1 MNITFEELR
10 RIKNALPKG
19 SISQIA
25 KDLSIDEEVV
35 IRYFGKQP
43 STEVNSIQTD
53 SIEVENLQD
62 MSILANSLLILFEN
76 STIASSQP
84 VNHEE
89 LQKNQYLKHL
99 ESVGQTATVQE
110 LEAMEYV
117 KTDHRSFELAVKYVL
132 NKNAE
137 LYKRLA

>member
-10 RIKNALPKG
+10 RIKNALPKEG
-19 SISQIA
+19 ITRIA
-25 KDLSIDEEVV
+25 KDLNIDERAVV
-35 IRYFGKQP
+35 SYFDKHP
-43 STEVNSIQTD
+43 STEANSVQTD
-53 SIEVENLQD
+53 TIEVENLQD

-76 STIASSQP
+76 STIASNQP
-84 VNHEE
+84 VNYEE

-99 ESVGQTATVQE
+99 ESMGQTSTVQE

-137 LYKRLA
+137 LYRRLA

>member
-1 MNITFEELR
+1 MNITFEELS

-25 KDLSIDEEVV
+25 KDLSIDEDVV
-35 IRYFGKQP
+35 IRYFSKQP

-62 MSILANSLLILFEN
+62 MSILANSLLILFKN

-99 ESVGQTATVQE
+99 ESIGQTATVQE
-110 LEAMEYV
+110 LEAMEYI